1 METIMFGEQ
10 TAKQFLNNGQYQVKD
25 NPKSESKRKKQK
37 SVDFQIEE
45 DQVLEAHVTHWQEL
59 EKQDRVQQGQEIEK
73 QDRNLSKY
81 AEFIG
86 EDHNFRHGAEIQMN
100 LNTTPT
106 NSRHTVSRLA
116 GV

>member
-1 METIMFGEQ
+1 MLRIGRSL
-10 TAKQFLNNGQYQVKD
+10 K
-25 NPKSESKRKKQK
+25 
-37 SVDFQIEE
+37 
-45 DQVLEAHVTHWQEL
+45 
-59 EKQDRVQQGQEIEK
+59 KQDRVQQGREIEK